1 MKLTHEE
8 QLVCRI
14 VAMVEEPPPYDVVVI
29 PGDSPPEWEDCDAYW
44 LDIDAE
50 HPIRTEIRVV
60 VGAQYIAQ
68 SRVDRGQTTQ
78 EKTR

>member
-1 MKLTHEE
+1 MKLTPKE
-8 QLVCRI
+8 QLVCRV
-14 VAMVEEPPPYDVVVI
+14 VAMIEEPPPYDVVVI

-60 VGAQYIAQ
+60 VGEGYMKTARAEEPA
-68 SRVDRGQTTQ
+68 RG
-78 EKTR
+78 

>member
-1 MKLTHEE
+1 MKLTPKE
-8 QLVCRI
+8 QLVCRV

-44 LDIDAE
+44 LDIDGE
-50 HPIRTEIRVV
+50 HPIRTEIHVL

-68 SRVDRGQTTQ
+68 SRLDRGQTGR